1 MVNDPISDFL
11 SRIRNAQL
19 RKKKKIEVPSTKILV
34 SISEILKQ
42 EGFINDFAVVE
53 SNPQNELTV
62 HLKYVNG
69 SPVIRDLVRVSKP
82 GVRRYRGYKDIEKV
96 RSGMG
101 VAVYSTP
108 NGVLTGNDAIKQK
121 IGGEFLCYIY

>member
-42 EGFINDFAVVE
+42 EGFINDFEVVE